1 MPTDALVVDGLT
13 ADVKLTFDI
22 DTAGQ
27 IRDIIADD
35 YSLRVDSEFIK
46 NNPASVLKKLNA
58 QLTEEAKRL
67 LLLTDGMWEPA
78 CINGHKVT
86 KSIYTTIDFSA
97 YDERLNGSQQF
108 LDSIN
113 KNFVSIRFSSN
124 DVTDNAYKQRHLFSA
139 GVQKM
144 KEHKTLL
151 AIAYFLQAAEFNKND
166 INSFYN
172 LGICYYRMHDVYNA
186 CKYWNEGEMLG
197 DAEAGEESQLL
208 AWGQELRADVLKV
221 GHHGSDSSSTAA
233 WLAAVQPRLALISC
247 GRGNRFGHPAP
258 ATLERLRAAG
268 VLTERTD
275 EGGTQTVEWEKNHL
289 TLTPWISPTEK

>member
-78 CINGHKVT
+78 RINGHKVT

-139 GVQKM
+139 GVRKM

-172 LGICYYRMHDVYNA
+172 LGICYYRMHNVYNA

-197 DAEAGEESQLL
+197 DAEAGELL
-208 AWGQELRADVLKV
+208 NKY
-221 GHHGSDSSSTAA
+221 
-233 WLAAVQPRLALISC
+233 C
-247 GRGNRFGHPAP
+247 
-258 ATLERLRAAG
+258 
-268 VLTERTD
+268 
-275 EGGTQTVEWEKNHL
+275 K
-289 TLTPWISPTEK
+289 